1 MNRMRI
7 LKIFKR
13 IYMIAGSFCVGMALL
28 LGGLRLW
35 REQTEPLAHW
45 SPEYSREELQTVAEK
60 KVLSEEEYRLLF
72 YQTGLSRRAVEGIPL
87 SERMQVLQE
96 AQEAFFLNPA
106 VSCERSTL
114 ISWEERNQDRHLPR
128 LWGLQEGDI
137 LITFC
142 SHAFG
147 WRNGHAA
154 LVVDARNGQTL
165 EAVVMGQDSCLQET
179 EKWRSYP
186 SFLVLRLRGCSGEQ
200 GSKIAALAISRG
212 QGIPYG
218 FWQDFLE
225 HLNGKKQT
233 GTELEQAGG
242 KAAAGELPDESSAE
256 DIEFRDTDCSHLIWR
271 IYQSF
276 GVDLDSNG
284 GFFVTP
290 ADIAKSPCLEIVQMY
305 GIDVDKVYEPEEE
318 K

>member
-1 MNRMRI
+1 M
-7 LKIFKR
+7 
-13 IYMIAGSFCVGMALL
+13 GMALL

-35 REQTEPLAHW
+35 REHTEPLAHW
-45 SPEYSREELQTVAEK
+45 SPEYSREELQTIAEK
-60 KVLSEEEYRLLF
+60 KVLSEEEYRFLF
-72 YQTGLSRRAVEGIPL
+72 YQTGLSRRAVERIPL
-87 SERMQVLQE
+87 SERMQVLRE

-114 ISWEERNQDRHLPR
+114 ISWEERNQDRNLPG
-128 LWGLQEGDI
+128 LWGLQDGDI

-154 LVVDARNGQTL
+154 LVVDAQNGRTL

-186 SFLVLRLRGCSGEQ
+186 SFLVLRLRGCSREQ
-200 GSKIAALAISRG
+200 GSKIATLAMRTG
-212 QGIPYG
+212 RGIPYG
-218 FWQDFLE
+218 FLQDFLE
-225 HLNGKKQT
+225 HLDGSAVAGK
-233 GTELEQAGG
+233 
-242 KAAAGELPDESSAE
+242 LPDGKSA
-256 DIEFRDTDCSHLIWR
+256 DDMGLRDTDCSHLIWR
-271 IYQSF
+271 IYQNF

-305 GIDVDKVYEPEEE
+305 GVDVDKVYEPEEE
-318 K
+318 KENPEMTYGKPEKEAGKIGKREKINEK